1 VNRNNTPNPETDD
14 RPSEAGEGE
23 SQVEENG
30 MGPAGPPVWKVDPRG
45 AVGVITEGSLT
56 DGVEMKLSPERSV
69 EDVKAG
75 KFVVIEGY
83 KNEFFSMITDLRL
96 DATNPE
102 ILLYPPLDGDQLLH
116 SVLNGSSTYVT
127 VSLRPML
134 MLGKGEEMGEE
145 PRPVKTIP
153 SHFSKVVDAGEDDV
167 SRVFGS
173 ESRDDRFFNLG
184 TPLDMETPVCINL
197 NRFVERSNG
206 IFGKT
211 GTGKSFLTRLVLC
224 GLVKHRKA
232 VNLIFDMHNEYG
244 FQAMQESG
252 SGGGGFVKGLKQL
265 FGNQV
270 ALFSLDPESTRKR
283 GQQPDHE
290 VYISLDQVAVEDVT
304 ALQDELQL
312 NPTAAESA
320 YLVYAM
326 YKNRWLRQ
334 LLSVD
339 GPDVEQ
345 FAEDLGANKSSL
357 SALHRKLKRVE
368 SFPFM
373 VDRVAGA
380 DAVDTMMDYIERGVH
395 IVLEFGRQTS
405 MLAYLLVANIISR
418 RIHEKY
424 VKKSEAFFATQD
436 PGDKPRHLVI
446 TIEEAHKFLDPST
459 AKQTIFG
466 VIAREM
472 RKYYVSLLVVDQR
485 PSGIDEEVLS
495 QLGTKI
501 TALLNDEKDIQA
513 VLTGVSNASG
523 LRSVLASLDTKQQA
537 LVFGHAV
544 PMPVVVKT
552 RTYDAAFYRAM
563 GDVGDDGAKARGEA
577 AAAAVFGHSG
587 AARD

>member
-1 VNRNNTPNPETDD
+1 MDWDGSASGQEI
-14 RPSEAGEGE
+14 
-23 SQVEENG
+23 
-30 MGPAGPPVWKVDPRG
+30 
-45 AVGVITEGSLT
+45 GVITQGSLT
-56 DGVEMKLSPERSV
+56 EGVEMKLNSDRSV

-75 KFVVIEGY
+75 KFVVIEGF
-83 KNEFFSMITDLRL
+83 KNEFFSMITDLSL
-96 DATNPE
+96 DATNPD
-102 ILLYPPLDGDQLLH
+102 ILLYPPMEGDRLLH

-134 MLGKGEEMGEE
+134 MLERGEEMGEE

-153 SHFSKVVDAGEDDV
+153 SHFSKVVEAEEEDV

-173 ESRDDRFFNLG
+173 ESRDERFFNMG
-184 TPLDMETPVCINL
+184 TPLDMETPVCLNL

-224 GLVKHRKA
+224 GLIKNERA

-244 FQAMQESG
+244 FQAIQEAG
-252 SGGGGFVKGLKQL
+252 LGKGGFVKGLKQL
-265 FGNQV
+265 FGSRV

-290 VYISLDQVAVEDVT
+290 VTISYDQIAVEDVI

-326 YKNRWLRQ
+326 YKQRWLRQ
-334 LLSVD
+334 LLSIN
-339 GPDVEQ
+339 GPDLEQ
-345 FAEDLGANKSSL
+345 FADDLGANKSSL
-357 SALHRKLKRVE
+357 SALHRKLRRIE
-368 SFPFM
+368 TFPFT
-373 VDRVAGA
+373 VDRLEGP
-380 DAVDTMMDYIERGVH
+380 DAVDTMMDYIDRGIH

-405 MLAYLLVANIISR
+405 MLSYLLVANIISR

-424 VKKSEAFFATQD
+424 VQKSELFYATQD
-436 PGDKPRHLVI
+436 PADRPRQLVI
-446 TIEEAHKFLDPST
+446 TIEEAHKFLNVAT
-459 AKQTIFG
+459 ARQTIFG
-466 VIAREM
+466 TIAREM

-523 LRSVLASLDTKQQA
+523 LRSELASLDSKQQA
-537 LVFGHAV
+537 LVFGPAV
-544 PMPVVVKT
+544 PMPVVIRT
-552 RTYDAAFYRAM
+552 RDYDAAFYRAM
-563 GDVGDDGAKARGEA
+563 GDPDDEEVVTRAKAA
-577 AAAAVFGHSG
+577 SAAVF
-587 AARD
+587 AD

>member
-1 VNRNNTPNPETDD
+1 LFVNFWELNTSGASD
-14 RPSEAGEGE
+14 SGEI
-23 SQVEENG
+23 
-30 MGPAGPPVWKVDPRG
+30 
-45 AVGVITEGSLT
+45 GVITRGSLT
-56 DGVEMKLSPERSV
+56 DGVEMKLNPDRSV

-83 KNEFFSMITDLRL
+83 KNQFFSMITDLSL

-102 ILLYPPLDGDQLLH
+102 ILLYPPHEGDQLLH

-127 VSLRPML
+127 VNLRPML
-134 MLGKGEEMGEE
+134 MLEQGEEVVDD

-153 SHFSKVVDAGEDDV
+153 SHFSKVVEAEEEDV
-167 SRVFGS
+167 GRVFGS
-173 ESRDDRFFNLG
+173 ESRDDRYFNMG
-184 TPLDMETPVCINL
+184 TPLDMETPVCLNL

-224 GLVKHRKA
+224 GLIQKKKA

-244 FQAMQESG
+244 FRAMQESG
-252 SGGGGFVKGLKQL
+252 SGKGSFVKGLKQL

-270 ALFSLDPESTRKR
+270 ALFSLDPESTRQR
-283 GQQPDHE
+283 GVQPDHE
-290 VYISLDQVAVEDVT
+290 VYISYDQIAVEDVI

-312 NPTAAESA
+312 NPTASESA
-320 YLVYAM
+320 YLVYAL

-339 GPDVEQ
+339 GPDIEQ
-345 FAEDLGANKSSL
+345 FAEEIGANKSSL
-357 SALHRKLKRVE
+357 SAVHRKLKRIE
-368 SFPFM
+368 NFPFM
-373 VDRVAGA
+373 VERLEGS
-380 DAVDTMMDYIERGVH
+380 DAVDTMMDYIDRGIH

-405 MLAYLLVANIISR
+405 ILAYLLVANIISR

-424 VKKSEAFFATQD
+424 VAKSEQFYATQN
-436 PGDKPRHLVI
+436 PADKPRHLVI
-446 TIEEAHKFLDPST
+446 TIEEAHKFLNPAT
-459 AKQTIFG
+459 ARQTIFG
-466 VIAREM
+466 TIAREM

-501 TALLNDEKDIQA
+501 TALLNDEKDIQG
-513 VLTGVSNASG
+513 VLTGVSNVAG
-523 LRSVLASLDTKQQA
+523 LRSVLASLDSKQQA
-537 LVFGHAV
+537 LMFGHAV

-552 RTYDAAFYRAM
+552 RNYDEAFYRAM
-563 GDVGDDGAKARGEA
+563 GDLPEEEKVERGEEA
-577 AAAAVFGHSG
+577 SAAVFG
-587 AARD
+587 D

>member
-1 VNRNNTPNPETDD
+1 MNDLWNNLNGSPNIQNF
-14 RPSEAGEGE
+14 GEI
-23 SQVEENG
+23 
-30 MGPAGPPVWKVDPRG
+30 
-45 AVGVITEGSLT
+45 GVVTRGSLT
-56 DGVEMKLSPERSV
+56 EGVEMKLNPNRSV

-75 KFVVIEGY
+75 KFVVIAGY
-83 KNEFFSMITDLRL
+83 KNQFFSMITDLSL

-102 ILLYPPLDGDQLLH
+102 ILLYPPRDGDQLLH

-127 VSLRPML
+127 VALRPML
-134 MLGKGEEMGEE
+134 MLEQGEEIVEE

-153 SHFSKVVDAGEDDV
+153 SHFSKVVEAEEEDV

-173 ESRDDRFFNLG
+173 EEKDDRFFNMG
-184 TPLDMETPVCINL
+184 TPLDMDTPVCINL

-224 GLVKHRKA
+224 GLIKNQKA

-244 FQAMQESG
+244 FRAMKEGGRG
-252 SGGGGFVKGLKQL
+252 SSFVKGLKQL

-270 ALFSLDPESTRKR
+270 ALFSLDPASSRQR
-283 GQQPDHE
+283 GIQPDHE
-290 VYISLDQVAVEDVT
+290 VYITYDQVAVEDVV

-312 NPTAAESA
+312 NPTASESA

-345 FAEDLGANKSSL
+345 FAEDIGANKSSL
-357 SALHRKLKRVE
+357 SALHRKLKRIE
-368 SFPFM
+368 TFPFM
-373 VDRVAGA
+373 VDGLDGT
-380 DAVDTMMDYIERGVH
+380 DAVDTMMDYIDRGIH

-405 MLAYLLVANIISR
+405 MLAYLLVANILSR
-418 RIHEKY
+418 RIHEQY
-424 VKKSEAFFATQD
+424 VTKSEKFYASQNPED
-436 PGDKPRHLVI
+436 QPRHLVI
-446 TIEEAHKFLDPST
+446 TIEEAHKFLNPAT
-459 AKQTIFG
+459 ARQTIFG
-466 VIAREM
+466 TIAREM

-501 TALLNDEKDIQA
+501 TALLNDEKDIQG
-513 VLTGVSNASG
+513 VLTGVSNANG
-523 LRSVLASLDTKQQA
+523 LRSVLASLDSKQQA

-544 PMPVVVKT
+544 PMPVVIKT
-552 RTYDAAFYRAM
+552 RNYDEAFYKAM
-563 GDVGDDGAKARGEA
+563 GDLSDAEKLEKAEA
-577 AAAAVFGHSG
+577 ASAAIFG
-587 AARD
+587 D

>member
-1 VNRNNTPNPETDD
+1 MNDLWNNLNGSPNIQD
-14 RPSEAGEGE
+14 GEIGIVT
-23 SQVEENG
+23 Q
-30 MGPAGPPVWKVDPRG
+30 
-45 AVGVITEGSLT
+45 GSLT
-56 DGVEMKLSPERSV
+56 EGVEMKLNPDRSV

-83 KNEFFSMITDLRL
+83 KNQFFSMITDLSL

-102 ILLYPPLDGDQLLH
+102 ILLYPPREGDQLLH

-127 VSLRPML
+127 VALRPML
-134 MLGKGEEMGEE
+134 MLEQGEEIVDE

-153 SHFSKVVDAGEDDV
+153 SHFSKVVEAEEEDV

-173 ESRDDRFFNLG
+173 EEKDDRFFNMG
-184 TPLDMETPVCINL
+184 TPLDMDTPVCINL

-224 GLVKHRKA
+224 GLVKNKKA

-244 FQAMQESG
+244 FRAMKE
-252 SGGGGFVKGLKQL
+252 GGQGNSFVKGLKQL

-270 ALFSLDPESTRKR
+270 ALFSLDPESSRQR
-283 GQQPDHE
+283 GIQPDHE
-290 VYISLDQVAVEDVT
+290 VYITYDQVAVEDVI

-312 NPTAAESA
+312 NPTASESA

-326 YKNRWLRQ
+326 YKDRWLRQ
-334 LLSVD
+334 LLSID

-345 FAEDLGANKSSL
+345 FAEDIGANKSSL
-357 SALHRKLKRVE
+357 SALHRKLKRLE
-368 SFPFM
+368 NFPFM
-373 VDRVAGA
+373 VNSLNGA
-380 DAVDTMMDYIERGVH
+380 DAVDTMMDYIDRGIH
-395 IVLEFGRQTS
+395 IVLEFGRQTG
-405 MLAYLLVANIISR
+405 MLAYLLVANILSR
-418 RIHEKY
+418 RIHEQY
-424 VKKSEAFFATQD
+424 VTKSEKFYASQKPED
-436 PGDKPRHLVI
+436 QPRHLVI
-446 TIEEAHKFLDPST
+446 TIEEAHKFLNPAT
-459 AKQTIFG
+459 ARQTIFG
-466 VIAREM
+466 TIAREM

-501 TALLNDEKDIQA
+501 TALLNDEKDIQG

-523 LRSVLASLDTKQQA
+523 LRSVLASLDSKQQA

-544 PMPVVVKT
+544 PMPVVIKT
-552 RTYDAAFYRAM
+552 RDYDEIFYKAM
-563 GDVGDDGAKARGEA
+563 GDLSDEEKMEKAEA
-577 AAAAVFGHSG
+577 ASAAIFG
-587 AARD
+587 D

>member
-1 VNRNNTPNPETDD
+1 MNDLWNNLNGSPNIQDG
-14 RPSEAGEGE
+14 GEI
-23 SQVEENG
+23 
-30 MGPAGPPVWKVDPRG
+30 
-45 AVGVITEGSLT
+45 GVVTQGSLT
-56 DGVEMKLSPERSV
+56 EGVEMKLNPDRSV

-83 KNEFFSMITDLRL
+83 KNQFFSMITDLSL

-102 ILLYPPLDGDQLLH
+102 ILLYPPREGDQLLH

-127 VSLRPML
+127 VALRPML
-134 MLGKGEEMGEE
+134 MLEQGEEIVDE

-153 SHFSKVVDAGEDDV
+153 SHFSKVVEAEEEDV

-173 ESRDDRFFNLG
+173 EEKDDRFFNMG
-184 TPLDMETPVCINL
+184 TPLDMDTPVCINL

-224 GLVKHRKA
+224 GLIKNKKA

-244 FQAMQESG
+244 FRAMKE
-252 SGGGGFVKGLKQL
+252 GGQGNSFVKGLKQL

-270 ALFSLDPESTRKR
+270 ALFSLDPESSRQR
-283 GQQPDHE
+283 GIQPDHE
-290 VYISLDQVAVEDVT
+290 VYITYDQVAVEDVI

-312 NPTAAESA
+312 NPTASESA

-326 YKNRWLRQ
+326 YKDRWLRQ
-334 LLSVD
+334 LLSID

-345 FAEDLGANKSSL
+345 FAEDIGANKSSL
-357 SALHRKLKRVE
+357 SALHRKLKRLE
-368 SFPFM
+368 TFPFM
-373 VDRVAGA
+373 VNSLNGA
-380 DAVDTMMDYIERGVH
+380 DAVDTMMDYIDRGIH
-395 IVLEFGRQTS
+395 IVLEFGRQTG
-405 MLAYLLVANIISR
+405 MLAYLLVANILSR
-418 RIHEKY
+418 RIHEQY
-424 VKKSEAFFATQD
+424 VTKSEKFYASQNPED
-436 PGDKPRHLVI
+436 QPRHLVI
-446 TIEEAHKFLDPST
+446 TIEEAHKFLNPAT
-459 AKQTIFG
+459 ARQTIFG
-466 VIAREM
+466 TIAREM

-501 TALLNDEKDIQA
+501 TALLNDEKDIQG

-523 LRSVLASLDTKQQA
+523 LRSVLASLDSKQQA

-544 PMPVVVKT
+544 PMPVVIKT
-552 RTYDAAFYRAM
+552 RDYDEIFYKAM
-563 GDVGDDGAKARGEA
+563 GDLSEEEKMEKAEA
-577 AAAAVFGHSG
+577 ASAAIFG
-587 AARD
+587 D

>member
-1 VNRNNTPNPETDD
+1 MNNRLRNRLD
-14 RPSEAGEGE
+14 SEDFL
-23 SQVEENG
+23 NG
-30 MGPAGPPVWKVDPRG
+30 VGPLSRMNI
-45 AVGVITEGSLT
+45 GVITKGSLT
-56 DGVEMKLSPERSV
+56 EGVEMKLNSDRSV

-75 KFVVIEGY
+75 KFVVIEGF
-83 KNEFFSMITDLRL
+83 KNEFFSMIIDLSL

-102 ILLYPPLDGDQLLH
+102 ILLYPPNERDELLH
-116 SVLNGSSTYVT
+116 SVLNGASTYVT
-127 VSLRPML
+127 VFLRPML
-134 MLGKGEEMGEE
+134 MLEKGEEIGEE

-153 SHFSKVVDAGEDDV
+153 SHFSKVVEAEEKDV

-173 ESRDDRFFNLG
+173 EERDGRYFNMG
-184 TPLDMETPVCINL
+184 TPLDMETAVCINL

-224 GLVKHRKA
+224 GLIKRKRA

-252 SGGGGFVKGLKQL
+252 SGQGGFVKGLKQL
-265 FGNQV
+265 FQNQV

-290 VYISLDQVAVEDVT
+290 VYISYDQVAVEDVI
-304 ALQDELQL
+304 ALQDELRL

-320 YLVYAM
+320 YLVSAM
-326 YKNRWLRQ
+326 YKTRWLRQ

-345 FAEDLGANKSSL
+345 FAEDLGANKSSM
-357 SALHRKLKRVE
+357 SALHRKLKRME
-368 SFPFM
+368 HFPFM
-373 VDRVAGA
+373 VDRVVGS
-380 DAVDTMMDYIERGVH
+380 DAVDTMMDYIDRGIH

-405 MLAYLLVANIISR
+405 MLVYLLVANIISR

-424 VKKSEAFFATQD
+424 VAKSELFFATQD
-436 PGDKPRHLVI
+436 PKDKPRQLMI
-446 TIEEAHKFLDPST
+446 TIEEAHKFLNPNA

-466 VIAREM
+466 TIAREM

-501 TALLNDEKDIQA
+501 TALLNDEKDIQG

-523 LRSVLASLDTKQQA
+523 LRSVLASLDSKQQA

-552 RTYDAAFYRAM
+552 RNYDEVFYRAM
-563 GDVGDDGAKARGEA
+563 GELGEKEKMAKGKA
-577 AAAAVFGHSG
+577 ASVAVFG
-587 AARD
+587 D